1 MNRSGCGHTLV
12 FFLVLALAGALAA
25 NCAAP
30 RKAVRPS
37 VADGK
42 LVQYVL
48 PVRRVVLF
56 QNGVAYFERRGEFLG
71 DELILKVRPSQI
83 QDILKSI
90 TVVDFSGG
98 RANSMA
104 LPVDVGSDKA
114 LEELPRQ
121 ALGQG
126 SLGDILLA
134 LRGAPVFLDT
144 QNRAIEGRLIGID
157 QGGKDNRQRISVM
170 DEWGTIQLVEL
181 EDVGA
186 LRILD
191 PTLAKGLVKGL
202 DISLGKEAWRS
213 VEMKIFLNK
222 GAKKKHDLMISY
234 LTEMPTWKSTYRLVL
249 GEDKNPLL
257 QGWAIVDNVSGA
269 DWNDVK
275 LTLTTG
281 SPVSFRY
288 NLYTPRFVQRPDL
301 TPYRSLGIAP
311 PVAASTQSTTTETG
325 WAGTEKEKRR
335 RSDAPASRMAGRSR
349 RARPARRLKKD
360 SYYSAVGD
368 SEDATEP
375 EPEATVG
382 ALYDSM
388 RVQTTTQ
395 KVGSLY
401 RFDLSE
407 PMTVPDRSSTMI
419 ALINTK
425 IPGRAIYSYNPES
438 GVAAARSHPFRAV
451 HIRNQAGSV
460 LEPGP
465 ISIVRKGQFV
475 GEGLIN
481 RIEKGQDS
489 YIAYALDT
497 AVNVTHNQ
505 SNSSE
510 TVGLVKISRGVIQTK
525 SFYIQRYVF
534 EVMASKEDG
543 EALPLMVSIP
553 KRSGWTTEVQGGQ
566 AESETAGLR
575 YFSMQVEPGKKT
587 RMEIKEKYPS
597 TSSYH
602 IFDNAAQQA
611 LMVYI
616 SAKDSKREIV
626 AQLEP
631 LVKKVR
637 QLGDTRSRIAT
648 LESKRS
654 DLQQRASEIRANL
667 KLLKRSRNLK
677 LKQGQQ
683 KRLMAVDRKL
693 SRLTDQLVTLR
704 DKAAELKVE
713 LSTLVEKLE
722 IDF

>member
-1 MNRSGCGHTLV
+1 MAARSPG
-12 FFLVLALAGALAA
+12 
-25 NCAAP
+25 
-30 RKAVRPS
+30 
-37 VADGK
+37 VAGK
-42 LVQYVL
+42 LTQQAL

-56 QNGVAYFERRGEFLG
+56 QNGVAYFERRGEFTG
-71 DELILKVRPSQI
+71 DELTLKVRPSQI

-104 LPVDVGSDKA
+104 LPVDVSSDKA
-114 LEELPRQ
+114 LAELPRQ

-126 SLGDILLA
+126 SLGDILRA

-144 QNRAIEGRLIGID
+144 EDGAVEGRLVGID
-157 QGGKDNRQRISVM
+157 PGGKDNQQRISVM
-170 DEWGTIQLVEL
+170 DESGTIHLVKL
-181 EDVGA
+181 EDVEA

-191 PTLAKGLVKGL
+191 TTLAKGLIKGL

-213 VEMKIFLNK
+213 VDMKIFLNK
-222 GAKKKHDLMISY
+222 GAQKKHNLMISY

-301 TPYRSLGIAP
+301 TPYRSLGIPP
-311 PVAASTQSTTTETG
+311 PVAASTQTVTTRTG
-325 WAGTEKEKRR
+325 WAGAEREKKKR
-335 RSDAPASRMAGRSR
+335 SEAPASLMAGRSR
-349 RARPARRLKKD
+349 RAAPAKSLSKD
-360 SYYSAVGD
+360 MAYLGD
-368 SEDATEP
+368 GDVEQEP

-388 RVQTTTQ
+388 RVQSVTQ
-395 KVGSLY
+395 KIGSLY

-425 IPGRAIYSYNPES
+425 VPGRAIYSYNPES
-438 GVAAARSHPFRAV
+438 GIAAARNHPFRAV

-497 AVNVTHNQ
+497 AVNVTHNL
-505 SNSSE
+505 SSSQE
-510 TVGLVKISRGVIQTK
+510 TIGLIKIYRGVIQTK
-525 SFYIQRYVF
+525 SFSIQRHVF

-553 KRSGWTTEVQGGQ
+553 KRSGWKTEVQGGE
-566 AESETAGLR
+566 AESETADLR

-587 RMEIKEKYPS
+587 MLEIKEKYPS
-597 TSSYH
+597 TSSYQ

-611 LMVYI
+611 LIVYI
-616 SAKDSKREIV
+616 SAKDAKREIV
-626 AQLEP
+626 VQLEP

-637 QLGDTRSRIAT
+637 QLSDTRSRIQT
-648 LESKRS
+648 LELKRS
-654 DLQQRASEIRANL
+654 DLQQRAAEIRSNL

-683 KRLMAVDRKL
+683 QRLMAADRKL

-704 DKAAELKVE
+704 DKAAELRVE
-713 LSTLVEKLE
+713 LSTLIEKLE

>member
-1 MNRSGCGHTLV
+1 MKRIGSKRTFSV
-12 FFLVLALAGALAA
+12 FWVLVLTGVLVTH
-25 NCAAP
+25 CAAP
-30 RKAVRPS
+30 RMAARSPG
-37 VADGK
+37 VAGK
-42 LVQYVL
+42 LTQQVL

-56 QNGVAYFERRGEFLG
+56 QNGVAYFERRGEFTG
-71 DELILKVRPSQI
+71 DELTLKVRPSQI

-98 RANSMA
+98 RANSMS
-104 LPVDVGSDKA
+104 LPVDVSSDKA
-114 LEELPRQ
+114 LAELPRQ

-126 SLGDILLA
+126 SLGDILRA

-144 QNRAIEGRLIGID
+144 EDGAVEGRLIGID
-157 QGGKDNRQRISVM
+157 PGGKDNRQRISVM
-170 DEWGTIQLVEL
+170 DESGTIHLVAL
-181 EDVGA
+181 EDVEA

-191 PTLAKGLVKGL
+191 TTLAKGLIKGL

-213 VEMKIFLNK
+213 VDMKIFLNK
-222 GAKKKHDLMISY
+222 GAQKKHNLMISY

-249 GEDKNPLL
+249 GGDKNLLL

-301 TPYRSLGIAP
+301 TPYRSLGIP
-311 PVAASTQSTTTETG
+311 PPLAASTQAVTTRTG
-325 WAGTEKEKRR
+325 WAVAEKKKRR
-335 RSDAPASRMAGRSR
+335 RSDAPASMMAGRSR
-349 RARPARRLKKD
+349 RAAPAKSLSKD
-360 SYYSAVGD
+360 MDYPGD
-368 SEDATEP
+368 SDVEEEEQS

-388 RVQTTTQ
+388 RVQSVTQ
-395 KVGSLY
+395 KIGSLY

-438 GVAAARSHPFRAV
+438 GVAAARNHPFRAV
-451 HIRNQAGSV
+451 QIRNQAGSV

-497 AVNVTHNQ
+497 AVNVTHNR
-505 SNSSE
+505 SNSRE
-510 TVGLVKISRGVIQTK
+510 TIGLIKISRGVIQTK
-525 SFYIQRYVF
+525 SFSIQRHVF

-553 KRSGWTTEVQGGQ
+553 KRAGWKTEVQGGE
-566 AESETAGLR
+566 AESETATLR
-575 YFSMQVEPGKKT
+575 YFSVKAEPGKKT
-587 RMEIKEKYPS
+587 RLEIKEKYPS
-597 TSSYH
+597 TSSYQ

-611 LMVYI
+611 LIVYI
-616 SAKDSKREIV
+616 SAKDAKREIV
-626 AQLEP
+626 VQLEP

-637 QLGDTRSRIAT
+637 QLSDTRSRIQT
-648 LESKRS
+648 LELKRS

-683 KRLMAVDRKL
+683 QRLMAADRKL

-704 DKAAELKVE
+704 DKAAELRVE
-713 LSTLVEKLE
+713 LSTLIEKLE